1 MKEKTGVDSVMIARG
16 ASRNPSIFAPIQK
29 TVPEMMKVFSTLPRV
44 TFKEYLKYAIDTD
57 NNFSNTKYVL
67 MYMSK
72 EHGKWL
78 SQTKEGV
85 TLHK

>member
-16 ASRNPSIFAPIQK
+16 ASRNPSIFAPTQK
-29 TVPEMMKVFSTLPRV
+29 TVPEMMKVFL
-44 TFKEYLKYAIDTD
+44 TFAQTHFQEYLKFAIDTD